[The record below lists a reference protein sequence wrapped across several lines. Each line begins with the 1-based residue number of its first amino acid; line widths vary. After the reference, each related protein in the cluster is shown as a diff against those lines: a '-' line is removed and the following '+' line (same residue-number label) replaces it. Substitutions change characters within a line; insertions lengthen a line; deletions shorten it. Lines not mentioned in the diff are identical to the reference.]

1 MEKEIKKILLKKN
14 IKEKGKINEGGFG
27 KIYYGT
33 VNGNEVIIKI
43 QIPNDQEREKQIK
56 EECYLSK
63 KLNSKN
69 IVKTY
74 SVYNDKLNNKN
85 MYSIVMEKSYYND
98 MQFFLDYLFKK
109 NLLKI
114 INFTKNF
121 SYLYTIN
128 NTLLSFF
135 LIQIF
140 EGLKIF
146 HELNF
151 VHRDIKPENILVANY
166 FIIKLCDFG
175 ITKKASN
182 EFEVGSGTKN
192 YQGPECYSDNNI
204 ITNKNDCFK
213 VDYFPIGLLIYICYF
228 KNNPINQNF
237 KDRNDLEGLNNCLN
251 KACQKIS
258 EYQFDENDTE
268 EVEIKHFDNNLKEC
282 KKVKIIPK
290 KIGLLAKKLLEKNI
304 SDRPNIFELLDN
316 EELNNKKKII
326 NKIYNINRFSG
337 VKCLIEMQK
346 PILKLKK
353 RNKKFNI

>member
-121 SYLYTIN
+121 SYLYTI
-128 NTLLSFF
+128 T
-135 LIQIF
+135 
-140 EGLKIF
+140 
-146 HELNF
+146 
-151 VHRDIKPENILVANY
+151 ENILVANY